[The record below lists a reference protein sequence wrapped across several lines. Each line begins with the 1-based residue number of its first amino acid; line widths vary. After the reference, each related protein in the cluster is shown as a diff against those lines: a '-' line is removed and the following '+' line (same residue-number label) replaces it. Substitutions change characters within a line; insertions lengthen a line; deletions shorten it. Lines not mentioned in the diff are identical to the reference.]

1 MAQAAPMP
9 MCPMAETCRGM
20 MERPLS
26 GLIML
31 VPGIT
36 FIALGMLIIV
46 WPSILPWLMGRRV
59 HPGRRRH
66 ALDGQLHARGRRP
79 AAQRSRLAR
88 NSYPCAA
95 S

>member
-20 MERPLS
+20 VERPLS

-36 FIALGMLIIV
+36 FIALGVLIIV
-46 WPSILPWLMGRRV
+46 WPSILPWLVAAARILAGGGMLLMANFMRGVCARLRR
-59 HPGRRRH
+59 
-66 ALDGQLHARGRRP
+66 
-79 AAQRSRLAR
+79 AAG
-88 NSYPCAA
+88 
-95 S
+95 

>member
-36 FIALGMLIIV
+36 FIALGVLIIF
-46 WPSILPWLMGRRV
+46 WPSILPWLVAAACILAGGGMLLMANFMRGVGARLRRA
-59 HPGRRRH
+59 G
-66 ALDGQLHARGRRP
+66 G
-79 AAQRSRLAR
+79 
-88 NSYPCAA
+88 
-95 S
+95 

>member
-1 MAQAAPMP
+1 MP

-46 WPSILPWLMGRRV
+46 WPSILPWLVAPACILAGGGMLLMANFMRGVGARLRR
-59 HPGRRRH
+59 
-66 ALDGQLHARGRRP
+66 
-79 AAQRSRLAR
+79 AAG
-88 NSYPCAA
+88 
-95 S
+95 

>member
-36 FIALGMLIIV
+36 FITLGVLIIV
-46 WPSILPWLMGRRV
+46 WPSILPWLVAAACILAGGGMLLMANFMRGVGTRLRS
-59 HPGRRRH
+59 
-66 ALDGQLHARGRRP
+66 ARLRGG
-79 AAQRSRLAR
+79 A
-88 NSYPCAA
+88 
-95 S
+95 

>member
-36 FIALGMLIIV
+36 FITLGVLVIV
-46 WPSILPWLMGRRV
+46 WPSILPWLVAAACILAGGGMLLMANFMRGVGTRLRRA
-59 HPGRRRH
+59 G
-66 ALDGQLHARGRRP
+66 
-79 AAQRSRLAR
+79 S
-88 NSYPCAA
+88 
-95 S
+95 